1 MATVKP
7 HPVTGGTADAAGS
20 SPAALALPAAI
31 RSSAIAVSGLRKA
44 HGDKIVLDGIDLDVR
59 KGTVFSLLGP
69 NGAGKTTLFN
79 LISGIYLPSAGEMS
93 FQGKSIRRLK
103 PHQISRLGIGRT
115 FQIVRPFQN
124 LDVETNV
131 LVAYG
136 HRFYPS
142 LWKSAGPFRQP
153 EFLKEVQ
160 TLIQRAGLQ
169 SYTKHTAKNLPL
181 GFKKR
186 LEIARAL
193 ALEPRL
199 LLLDEPSAGLRFE
212 ESAQLM
218 ELIRQVRDQG
228 IGVLLIEHNMQVVM
242 DLCKRIVVLDHG
254 AKIAE
259 GSPKEIRSNPLVIQA
274 YLGKET

>member
-1 MATVKP
+1 MSLLE
-7 HPVTGGTADAAGS
+7 VT
-20 SPAALALPAAI
+20 AL
-31 RSSAIAVSGLRKA
+31 SKEFGGLRA
-44 HGDKIVLDGIDLDVR
+44 LDGVSFTCGEGEIL
-59 KGTVFSLLGP
+59 GIIGP

-79 LISGIYLPSAGEMS
+79 LISGIYPPSAGEMS
-93 FQGKSIRRLK
+93 FHGKSILRLK

-142 LWKSAGPFRQP
+142 LWKSAGPVRQP
-153 EFLKEVQ
+153 QFLKEVQ

-169 SYTKHTAKNLPL
+169 SYTKHTAKILPL

-193 ALEPRL
+193 ALRPRL

-228 IGVLLIEHNMQVVM
+228 IGILLIEHNMQVVM

-259 GSPKEIRSNPLVIQA
+259 GSPEEIRSNSLVIQA

>member
-1 MATVKP
+1 MTLLAVKSLSKEF
-7 HPVTGGTADAAGS
+7 D
-20 SPAALALPAAI
+20 
-31 RSSAIAVSGLRKA
+31 GLRA
-44 HGDKIVLDGIDLDVR
+44 LDGVS
-59 KGTVFSLLGP
+59 FSAEAGEILGIIGP

-79 LISGIYLPSAGEMS
+79 LISGIYPPSGGEMS
-93 FQGKSIRRLK
+93 FLGKSLLLLK

-131 LVAYG
+131 LVAFG
-136 HRFYPS
+136 HHFYPS
-142 LWKSAGPFRQP
+142 LWKSTWPYREP
-153 EFLKEVQ
+153 EILGEIQ
-160 TLIQRAGLQ
+160 TIIERTGLRPYAKQ
-169 SYTKHTAKNLPL
+169 LAKNLPL

-193 ALEPRL
+193 ALKPRL

-218 ELIRQVRDQG
+218 DLIRQVRDQG

-242 DLCKRIVVLDHG
+242 DLCPRILVLDHG
-254 AKIAE
+254 CRIAE
-259 GSPKEIRSNPLVIQA
+259 GSPAEIRSNPLVIQA

>member
-1 MATVKP
+1 MT
-7 HPVTGGTADAAGS
+7 
-20 SPAALALPAAI
+20 L
-31 RSSAIAVSGLRKA
+31 
-44 HGDKIVLDGIDLDVR
+44 LDVR
-59 KGTVFSLLGP
+59 ALSKEFDGLRALDGVSFTSEGGEILGIIGP

-79 LISGIYLPSAGEMS
+79 LISGIYHPSGGEIS
-93 FQGKSIRRLK
+93 FQGKSILRLK
-103 PHQISRLGIGRT
+103 PHQISRSGIGRT

-124 LDVETNV
+124 LDVETNI
-131 LVAYG
+131 LVAFG

-160 TLIQRAGLQ
+160 TLIQRAGLG
-169 SYTKHTAKNLPL
+169 SCTKQIAKNLPL

-212 ESAQLM
+212 ESVQLM
-218 ELIRQVRDQG
+218 EFIRQVRDQG
-228 IGVLLIEHNMQVVM
+228 VAVLLIEHNMQVVM

-259 GSPKEIRSNPLVIQA
+259 GSPEEIRSNSLVIQA

>member
-1 MATVKP
+1 
-7 HPVTGGTADAAGS
+7 
-20 SPAALALPAAI
+20 
-31 RSSAIAVSGLRKA
+31 
-44 HGDKIVLDGIDLDVR
+44 
-59 KGTVFSLLGP
+59 
-69 NGAGKTTLFN
+69 
-79 LISGIYLPSAGEMS
+79 
-93 FQGKSIRRLK
+93 
-103 PHQISRLGIGRT
+103 
-115 FQIVRPFQN
+115 
-124 LDVETNV
+124 
-131 LVAYG
+131 VAYG

-142 LWKSAGPFRQP
+142 FWRSTEPFRRP
-153 EFLKEVQ
+153 EFLREVQ
-160 TLIQRAGLQ
+160 TLVQRAGLQ
-169 SYTKHTAKNLPL
+169 SYIKHIAKNLPL

-193 ALEPRL
+193 ALRPRL

-259 GSPKEIRSNPLVIQA
+259 GSPEEIRSNPLVIQA

>member
-1 MATVKP
+1 MALLEV
-7 HPVTGGTADAAGS
+7 
-20 SPAALALPAAI
+20 AAL
-31 RSSAIAVSGLRKA
+31 SKEFDGLRA
-44 HGDKIVLDGIDLDVR
+44 LDGVSFTAEEREIL
-59 KGTVFSLLGP
+59 GIIGP

-79 LISGIYLPSAGEMS
+79 LISGIYPSSAGEIN
-93 FQGKSIRRLK
+93 FQGESILRMK
-103 PHQISRLGIGRT
+103 PHQISCLGIGRT

-131 LVAYG
+131 LVAIG

-142 LWKSAGPFRQP
+142 LWKSTGPFRQP
-153 EFLKEVQ
+153 EIIKEVQ
-160 TLIQRAGLQ
+160 ILIERAGLHPYAKQ
-169 SYTKHTAKNLPL
+169 IAKNLPL

-193 ALEPRL
+193 ALNPRL

-218 ELIRQVRDQG
+218 ELIRRVRDQG

-254 AKIAE
+254 SKIAE
-259 GSPKEIRSNPLVIQA
+259 GFPEEIRSNPLVIQA
-274 YLGKET
+274 YLGKEA

>member
-1 MATVKP
+1 MALLEV
-7 HPVTGGTADAAGS
+7 
-20 SPAALALPAAI
+20 AAL
-31 RSSAIAVSGLRKA
+31 SKEFDGLRA
-44 HGDKIVLDGIDLDVR
+44 LDGVSFTAEGGEIL
-59 KGTVFSLLGP
+59 GIIGP

-79 LISGIYLPSAGEMS
+79 LISGIYPSSTGEIN
-93 FQGKSIRRLK
+93 FHGKSILRMK
-103 PHQISRLGIGRT
+103 THQISGLGIGRT

-131 LVAYG
+131 LVAFG
-136 HRFYPS
+136 HHFYPS
-142 LWKSAGPFRQP
+142 LWKSTGPFRQP
-153 EFLKEVQ
+153 EIVKEVQ
-160 TLIQRAGLQ
+160 KLIERAGLGP
-169 SYTKHTAKNLPL
+169 YAKQIAKSLPL

-193 ALEPRL
+193 ALNPRL

-254 AKIAE
+254 SKIAE
-259 GSPKEIRSNPLVIQA
+259 GSPEEIRSNPLVIQA
-274 YLGKET
+274 YLGKEA

>member
-1 MATVKP
+1 MSLLEVRTLSKEF
-7 HPVTGGTADAAGS
+7 G
-20 SPAALALPAAI
+20 
-31 RSSAIAVSGLRKA
+31 GLRA
-44 HGDKIVLDGIDLDVR
+44 LDGVSFTAQEGEIL
-59 KGTVFSLLGP
+59 GIIGP

-79 LISGIYLPSAGEMS
+79 LISGVYPPSSGEMR
-93 FQGKSIRRLK
+93 FQGESILRLK

-131 LVAYG
+131 LVAFG
-136 HRFYPS
+136 HRYYPS
-142 LWKSAGPFRQP
+142 LWKASAPFRQSGI
-153 EFLKEVQ
+153 LKEVQ
-160 TLIQRAGLQ
+160 VLIEKAGLQ
-169 SYTKHTAKNLPL
+169 PYAKHLAKNLPL

-193 ALEPRL
+193 ALRPHL

-218 ELIRQVRDQG
+218 DLIRQVLGQG

-254 AKIAE
+254 SKIAE
-259 GSPKEIRSNPLVIQA
+259 GSPEEIRSNSLVIQA

>member
-1 MATVKP
+1 MSLLEVK
-7 HPVTGGTADAAGS
+7 TLSKEFD
-20 SPAALALPAAI
+20 
-31 RSSAIAVSGLRKA
+31 GLRA
-44 HGDKIVLDGIDLDVR
+44 LDGVSFTAREGEIL
-59 KGTVFSLLGP
+59 GIIGP

-79 LISGIYLPSAGEMS
+79 LISGVYPPSSGEMS
-93 FQGKSIRRLK
+93 FQGESILHLK

-131 LVAYG
+131 LVAFG
-136 HRFYPS
+136 HPFYPS
-142 LWKSAGPFRQP
+142 LWKSIAPFRQP
-153 EFLKEVQ
+153 GILREVQ
-160 TLIQRAGLQ
+160 ALIEETGLRP
-169 SYTKHTAKNLPL
+169 YTKQLAKHLPL

-193 ALEPRL
+193 ALRPRL

-218 ELIRQVRDQG
+218 ELIRQVLDQG

-254 AKIAE
+254 SKIAE
-259 GSPKEIRSNPLVIQA
+259 GSPDEIRSNSLVIQA

>member
-1 MATVKP
+1 MT
-7 HPVTGGTADAAGS
+7 
-20 SPAALALPAAI
+20 L
-31 RSSAIAVSGLRKA
+31 
-44 HGDKIVLDGIDLDVR
+44 LDVR
-59 KGTVFSLLGP
+59 ALSKEFGGLRALDGVSFTSGEGEILGIIGP

-79 LISGIYLPSAGEMS
+79 LISGIYPPSAGEMS
-93 FQGKSIRRLK
+93 FQGKSILRLK
-103 PHQISRLGIGRT
+103 PHQVSRLGIGRT

-142 LWKSAGPFRQP
+142 LWKSAGPVRQP
-153 EFLKEVQ
+153 QFLKEVQ

-169 SYTKHTAKNLPL
+169 SYTKHTAKILPL

-193 ALEPRL
+193 ALRPRL

-228 IGVLLIEHNMQVVM
+228 IGILLIEHNMQVVM

-259 GSPKEIRSNPLVIQA
+259 GSPEEIRSNSLVIQA

>member
-1 MATVKP
+1 MSLLEVR
-7 HPVTGGTADAAGS
+7 
-20 SPAALALPAAI
+20 AL
-31 RSSAIAVSGLRKA
+31 SKEFGGLRA
-44 HGDKIVLDGIDLDVR
+44 LDGVSFAAQEGEIL
-59 KGTVFSLLGP
+59 GIIGP

-79 LISGIYLPSAGEMS
+79 LISGVYPPSSGEMS
-93 FQGKSIRRLK
+93 FQGESILRLK
-103 PHQISRLGIGRT
+103 PHQISRRGIGRT

-131 LVAYG
+131 LVAFG
-136 HRFYPS
+136 HRYYPS
-142 LWKSAGPFRQP
+142 LWKSSAPFRQP
-153 EFLKEVQ
+153 GILREVQ
-160 TLIQRAGLQ
+160 ALIERAGLRP
-169 SYTKHTAKNLPL
+169 YTKHLAKNLPL

-193 ALEPRL
+193 ALRPRL

-218 ELIRQVRDQG
+218 ELIRQVLGQG
-228 IGVLLIEHNMQVVM
+228 IGVLLIEHNMHVVM

-254 AKIAE
+254 SKIAE
-259 GSPKEIRSNPLVIQA
+259 GSPGEIRSNPLVIQA

>member
-1 MATVKP
+1 MSLLEVR
-7 HPVTGGTADAAGS
+7 
-20 SPAALALPAAI
+20 ALCKEFG
-31 RSSAIAVSGLRKA
+31 GLRA
-44 HGDKIVLDGIDLDVR
+44 LDGVSFTAGEREIL
-59 KGTVFSLLGP
+59 GIIGP

-79 LISGIYLPSAGEMS
+79 LISGVYSPSSGELS
-93 FQGKSIRRLK
+93 FQGESVLGLK

-131 LVAYG
+131 LVAFG
-136 HRFYPS
+136 HRYYPS
-142 LWKSAGPFRQP
+142 LWKSSAPFRQP
-153 EFLKEVQ
+153 EILREVQ
-160 TLIQRAGLQ
+160 TLIEKTGLQ
-169 SYTKHTAKNLPL
+169 PYSKQLAKNLPL

-193 ALEPRL
+193 ALRPRL
-199 LLLDEPSAGLRFE
+199 LLLDEPSAGLRFG

-218 ELIRQVRDQG
+218 ELIRHVLGQG
-228 IGVLLIEHNMQVVM
+228 ISVLLIEHNMHVVM

-254 AKIAE
+254 SKIAE
-259 GSPKEIRSNPLVIQA
+259 GSPEEIRSNSLVIEA

>member
-1 MATVKP
+1 MT
-7 HPVTGGTADAAGS
+7 
-20 SPAALALPAAI
+20 L
-31 RSSAIAVSGLRKA
+31 
-44 HGDKIVLDGIDLDVR
+44 LDVR
-59 KGTVFSLLGP
+59 ALSKEFGGLRALDGVSFTSKGGEILGIIGP

-79 LISGIYLPSAGEMS
+79 LISGIYAPSGGEIS
-93 FQGKSIRRLK
+93 FQGKSILRLK

-131 LVAYG
+131 LVALG

-153 EFLKEVQ
+153 EFLREVQ
-160 TLIQRAGLQ
+160 AFLQRAGLQ
-169 SYTKHTAKNLPL
+169 CYFKQIARNLPL
-181 GFKKR
+181 GLKKR

-193 ALEPRL
+193 ALKPRL

-212 ESAQLM
+212 ESIQLM
-218 ELIRQVRDQG
+218 KLIRQVRDQG
-228 IGVLLIEHNMQVVM
+228 VGVLLIEHNMQVVM
-242 DLCKRIVVLDHG
+242 DLCERIVVLDHG

-259 GSPKEIRSNPLVIQA
+259 GSPEEIRSNSLVIQA

>member
-1 MATVKP
+1 MT
-7 HPVTGGTADAAGS
+7 
-20 SPAALALPAAI
+20 L
-31 RSSAIAVSGLRKA
+31 
-44 HGDKIVLDGIDLDVR
+44 LDVR
-59 KGTVFSLLGP
+59 SLSKEFDGLRALDGVNFTAGEGEILGIIGP

-79 LISGIYLPSAGEMS
+79 LISGIYPPSSGEIN
-93 FQGKSIRRLK
+93 FQGKSILRLK
-103 PHQISRLGIGRT
+103 THQISHLGIGRT

-131 LVAYG
+131 LVAFG

-142 LWKSAGPFRQP
+142 LWKSTGAFRQP
-153 EFLKEVQ
+153 EILEEVQ
-160 TLIQRAGLQ
+160 ALIEKAGLHP
-169 SYTKHTAKNLPL
+169 YTKQIAKNLPL

-193 ALEPRL
+193 ALKPRL

-228 IGVLLIEHNMQVVM
+228 IGVLLIEHNMHVVM

-254 AKIAE
+254 SKIAE
-259 GSPKEIRSNPLVIQA
+259 GSPEEIRSNSLVIQA
-274 YLGKET
+274 YLGKEA